1 MEHQIV
7 DQIGQ
12 APSDAGSVADA
23 EMLSDAQQAQFQREG
38 FLVVRGL
45 GSPEICHRMRAVAQ
59 RDLEAASGP
68 VEYETDTGYP
78 GAPESFALPGGRTI
92 RRLLAAHSRDRIF
105 TDWISQPTVVDRLR
119 KLLGP
124 RLVMPLAHHNCV
136 MTKHPRFSSDTG
148 WHQDIRYWS
157 FARPELVS
165 LWLALGSECEQ
176 NGCLSVIPGSHQLE
190 LAPERLDERLFL
202 RDDLPENQELLG
214 RRVSVALEQG
224 DALIFHCRM
233 LHAASRNRTDAVKLS
248 LVFTF
253 RPEDN
258 PPIPGT
264 RSASLPEMLL
274 PPSVKPAGE

>member
-7 DQIGQ
+7 DNTSQTT
-12 APSDAGSVADA
+12 PDAGSVTDV
-23 EMLSDAQQAQFQREG
+23 EMLSDAQLAQFQREG

-45 GSPEICHRMRAVAQ
+45 GSPEICRRMRDVAQ
-59 RDLEAASGP
+59 RDLEAVTGS
-68 VEYETDTGYP
+68 VEYEIDTGYP

-92 RRLLAAHSRDRIF
+92 RRLLAAHSRDMIF
-105 TDWISQPTVVDRLR
+105 TDWMSQPSVVEPLR
-119 KLLGP
+119 QLLGP

-136 MTKHPRFSSDTG
+136 MTKQPRFSSETG

-176 NGCLSVIPGSHQLE
+176 NGCLSVVPGSHQLE
-190 LAPERLDERLFL
+190 LGPERLDERLFL
-202 RDDLPENQELLG
+202 RDDLQENQELLE
-214 RRVSVALEQG
+214 RRIPVILEPG

-248 LVFTF
+248 VVFTF

-258 PPIPGT
+258 PPIPNT